1 MPKAKAL
8 QIRKPENDI
17 DDSVA
22 MYRPSEGK
30 KPTER
35 KKVLIEEFA
44 AEIAKT
50 AMPRRTA
57 MKWAAER
64 YGIAETTASGYYA
77 AAMRYLRPEDPQKY
91 REELID
97 RNFAILEEMLQTAL
111 KRGDLKNAN
120 SIINT
125 LNRMIGIGGNK
136 VEIKDSGPS
145 GETKTI
151 TISFA

>member
-1 MPKAKAL
+1 MGRAL
-8 QIRKPENDI
+8 ALRKGKPENDI
-17 DDSVA
+17 DGDLVTKCVA
-22 MYRPSEGK
+22 EGK

-35 KKVLIEEFA
+35 RKVLIEEFA

-64 YGIAETTASGYYA
+64 YGIAETTASNYYA
-77 AAMRYLRPEDPQKY
+77 AAMRYLRPDDPQKY

-111 KRGDLKNAN
+111 ARNDLKNAN
-120 SIINT
+120 AVIRT
-125 LNRMIGIGGNK
+125 LNQMTGISGSK
-136 VEIKDSGPS
+136 VEIHQDKGS
-145 GETKTI
+145 GETQTI

>member
-8 QIRKPENDI
+8 QIKKPENDI
-17 DDSVA
+17 EDSLVV
-22 MYRPSEGK
+22 YRPSESK

-64 YGIAETTASGYYA
+64 YGIAEATASGYYA

-120 SIINT
+120 AIINT
-125 LNRMIGIGGNK
+125 LNRMVGIGGNK
-136 VEIKDSGPS
+136 VEIKDDGPS

>member
-1 MPKAKAL
+1 MSLKAYKTEKNKNDVQDLAVAR
-8 QIRKPENDI
+8 RKKDT
-17 DDSVA
+17 
-22 MYRPSEGK
+22 
-30 KPTER
+30 PTER
-35 KKVLIEEFA
+35 TKARVEELA

-64 YGIAETTASGYYA
+64 FGVAENTASMYYA

-111 KRGDLKNAN
+111 KRNDLKNAN
-120 SIINT
+120 AIINT
-125 LNRMIGIGGNK
+125 INRMVGIGGNK
-136 VEIKDSGPS
+136 VEIKEEAPS
-145 GETKTI
+145 GTSKTV

>member
-1 MPKAKAL
+1 M
-8 QIRKPENDI
+8 
-17 DDSVA
+17 
-22 MYRPSEGK
+22 G
-30 KPTER
+30 
-35 KKVLIEEFA
+35 IEEFA

-64 YGIAETTASGYYA
+64 YGIAEATASGYYA

-120 SIINT
+120 AIINT
-125 LNRMIGIGGNK
+125 LNRMVGIGGNK
-136 VEIKDSGPS
+136 VEIKDDGPS